1 MTNSAQDEFEKLQEY
16 VYTKKL
22 ELLSYLE
29 YCIWGTLILA
39 LCGLGGLFYMAYT
52 AEDRPSELYT
62 VQTADAV
69 YRDLTKCR
77 NHGTW
82 ANYTTADGK
91 KITFN
96 GTFTE
101 IEQ

>member
-1 MTNSAQDEFEKLQEY
+1 MTNSAQDEFKKLQKFA
-16 VYTKKL
+16 YTQKL
-22 ELLSYLE
+22 QLLSHLE
-29 YCIWGTLILA
+29 YCILGTLNLA
-39 LCGLGGLFYMAYT
+39 LCAAGGLFYMAAT

-77 NHGTW
+77 NYGTW
-82 ANYTTADGK
+82 ANYTTVDGK
-91 KITFN
+91 GIVFN

>member
-1 MTNSAQDEFEKLQEY
+1 MTNSAQDEFKKLQEF
-16 VYTKKL
+16 VYTQKL
-22 ELLSYLE
+22 ELLSYLK

-39 LCGLGGLFYMAYT
+39 LCGLGGLFYMAAT
-52 AEDRPSELYT
+52 EEDRPSELYT

-69 YRDLTKCR
+69 YRDLTKGR
-77 NHGTW
+77 NYGTW
-82 ANYTTADGK
+82 ANYTTVDGK
-91 KITFN
+91 TITFN